1 MWSKNNCTFL
11 FSKVK
16 LFKLSQI
23 STIRRRKCL
32 LVCQSVF
39 VRPLRL
45 RPPTCALSGPNMKL
59 HIAPSIRAPTAI
71 LLLFTYG
78 ESSLLLNQSP
88 PLSSPLPSGSLPA
101 TDRDGHALRPTI
113 RAASGARA
121 CARLLSLSHDSRA
134 QIWSGPVLP
143 VPPRSRHA
151 HPRRRASPRATN
163 LVRCSRIHVAS
174 PSYHILRTC
183 APQNEYHVISRSST
197 RDKLD
202 DGQGIRV

>member
-1 MWSKNNCTFL
+1 MLVSSKNNCTFL

-78 ESSLLLNQSP
+78 ESSPYPPRLLLDQSP

-134 QIWSGPVLP
+134 QLWSAPVSVLVPVL
-143 VPPRSRHA
+143 PRSRHRPPSEA
-151 HPRRRASPRATN
+151 RVSTRRAA
-163 LVRCSRIHVAS
+163 AS
-174 PSYHILRTC
+174 ALALAPVSLRLT
-183 APQNEYHVISRSST
+183 
-197 RDKLD
+197 
-202 DGQGIRV
+202 